1 MTDSVSIAVTN
12 SRLLTLSLPGTGD
25 APRRGSDLAE
35 LGILDPGWILVR
47 QGRIADLGGGTP
59 PNFGPETRLIDARGR
74 VVMPALVDCH
84 THACFVGDRNDE
96 FEARLAG
103 AGYLEILAAGGG
115 IMSTVR
121 SVRGA
126 SESELVDALVHRL
139 EQTARLGTGTIEVK
153 SGYGLEPET
162 ELKMLRAIRT
172 AAERSPQIVVPTFL
186 GAHALDSDAED
197 SGHGVERIIAE
208 ALPAAAAAFPG
219 IVCDAY
225 CEDGA
230 WSLSDCRRLFEAAI
244 QLGCPVRVHTDQFN
258 CLGMT
263 QLAIE
268 LGARSVDHLEATT
281 PKDLQ
286 RLAAS
291 ATIGVLLPASGFSLD
306 DRYAPGRELVDLG
319 GAVAVAS
326 NLNPGSAPSPSL
338 TFAMALAC
346 RKCRLR
352 PAEAITAATFNAA
365 CVLGLQ
371 DEVGSLEIGK
381 RADLLMLDTADER
394 TLGVEIAGPGPV
406 GVMLEGRW
414 FSTGWPDDS

>member
-1 MTDSVSIAVTN
+1 MTNSVSIAVTN
-12 SRLLTLSLPGTGD
+12 ARVLTLNPPGAGD
-25 APRRGSDLAE
+25 GPRRGADLSE
-35 LGILDPGWILVR
+35 LGILDRGWILVR
-47 QGRIADLGGGTP
+47 EGRIADLGRGTP
-59 PNFGPETRLIDARGR
+59 PTFAPEIRVIDAQGR

-84 THACFVGDRNDE
+84 THACFLGDRNDE

-103 AGYLEILAAGGG
+103 ASYLEILAAGGG

-121 SVRGA
+121 SVRAA
-126 SESELVDALVHRL
+126 SEPELVDALRRRL

-153 SGYGLEPET
+153 SGYGLDPET

-172 AAERSPQIVVPTFL
+172 AAERSPQVVVPTFL

-197 SGHGVERIIAE
+197 PAHAVEQIIAE

-225 CEDGA
+225 CEEGA

-244 QLGCPVRVHTDQFN
+244 RLGCPVRVHTDQFN

-263 QLAIE
+263 RLAIE

-281 PKDLQ
+281 TEDLQ
-286 RLAAS
+286 HLAAS
-291 ATIGVLLPASGFSLD
+291 ATIGVLLPSSGFSLD

-319 GAVAVAS
+319 GAIAIAS

-371 DEVGSLEIGK
+371 DEVGSLEVGK
-381 RADLLMLDTADER
+381 RADLLLLDTQDER
-394 TLGVEIAGPGPV
+394 SLGVEIAGPGPV
-406 GVMLEGRW
+406 AVMLEGRW
-414 FSTGWPDDS
+414 FHTGWPDPS